1 MPNDRRAH
9 VPGGSVFFTLVCER
23 RVPLFAD
30 ARARR
35 LLGSMLRRAQW
46 RWPFTIN
53 ALVLRP
59 GHLHTIWSLPSGD
72 TAYPARWGWIKK
84 EFTKA
89 WLTPGG
95 VEQEVSRGGKRE
107 RRRGIWQRRF
117 WEHTL
122 ESEDDFERHFDFVH
136 SNPVKHKHVRCPRDI
151 TVHGPGT
158 GSILPQFFKRPP
170 TPPNRPA
177 EQLPGNL
184 CLSPFPGRERLP
196 ARLAVVG
203 LSPLGPGGRVTA

>member
-1 MPNDRRAH
+1 MPNYRRAH
-9 VPGGSVFFTLVCER
+9 VPGGSFFFTLVCER

-35 LLGSMLRRAQW
+35 LLGSVLRRAQW

-53 ALVLRP
+53 ALVLLP
-59 GHLHTIWSLPSGD
+59 EHLHTIWSLPSGD
-72 TAYPARWGWIKK
+72 AAYPARWGWIKK

-122 ESEDDFERHFDFVH
+122 ESEDDFERHFDYIH
-136 SNPVKHKHVRCPRDI
+136 SNPVKHKHVRCPRDWPWSSFHRW
-151 TVHGPGT
+151 VQAGVYPPDWACGD
-158 GSILPQFFKRPP
+158 RPP
-170 TPPNRPA
+170 PDFQVLEDSTGEPA
-177 EQLPGNL
+177 G
-184 CLSPFPGRERLP
+184 CDGGP
-196 ARLAVVG
+196 AT
-203 LSPLGPGGRVTA
+203 GGIR